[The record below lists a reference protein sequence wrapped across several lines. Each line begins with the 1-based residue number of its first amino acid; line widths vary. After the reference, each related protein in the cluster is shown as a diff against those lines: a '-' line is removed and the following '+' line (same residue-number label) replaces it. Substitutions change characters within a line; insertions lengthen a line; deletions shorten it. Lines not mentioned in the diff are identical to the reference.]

1 MMICIILMRF
11 KIKKRKSAK
20 VLKIVKL
27 SLRIKIKTLVKFS
40 NLKTMISIKTKSK
53 EKEVKMITKWILMK
67 RQKIFFKQCPM
78 D

>member
-1 MMICIILMRF
+1 MRF